1 MVCALDESSGSAA
14 SQPGKVEKK
23 SYVPRRLVIG
33 NEEYVAV
40 CHSEYIKNVSNYPIR
55 LTFHACVVFYC

>member
-40 CHSEYIKNVSNYPIR
+40 CHSEYQFLNISRMYPIIQ
-55 LTFHACVVFYC
+55 